1 MNIYLKRL
9 LLIIVGG
16 LTFNLVFWD
25 EKLALNALLFDA
37 VLLPSLLSLYP
48 GAMKKKNVHLLLAG
62 HLVSLVAVLYQNTE
76 LSKITY
82 FFTLFL
88 LTAFVQYNHR
98 STWYAAGSYLFNFI
112 FLPFSLY
119 LDLRTVLE
127 GRKKKPVKSRLLRF
141 VKLGAIPV
149 ALLILFI
156 MFYTAANPVFSDLWN
171 KLTYKLQEAINYF
184 FTIISFARICFLLW
198 GMYLTGTILER
209 VQHQYFSR
217 KDMMQQDV
225 LQRIRKRHKDIFGEP
240 LKNLALKN
248 ANTIGIVSLAL
259 LNGLLFV
266 VNCIDIDFVWLH
278 YEFDPNKPLYKLV
291 HEGTE
296 ILILSIFCA
305 IAILL
310 VFFKGN
316 LNFYKKNKWLK
327 YGAYAWIIQNSILVI
342 SVLLRDYY
350 YIKYY
355 GLAYKRIGVLVFLFM
370 VLVGLITMFLKIYN
384 KKTTYFLFR
393 VNAWAGICLLV
404 TASCIH
410 WDEMIARYNIRHT
423 ANADLDYE
431 FLFSLSDKVLP
442 LLEEN
447 KTVLFDRTANL
458 RFDSEQTLTRR
469 INEFQTSQQRHSWL
483 SWNYS
488 DAYVANYLSKKQPAP
503 TNP

>member
-9 LLIIVGG
+9 LLVITGA
-16 LTFNLVFWD
+16 LTFNIVFWD
-25 EKLALNALLFDA
+25 EKLALNAVLFDA
-37 VLLPSLLSLYP
+37 VLLPSLLMLYP
-48 GAMKKKNVHLLLAG
+48 EAIKKRNVQVLLLG
-62 HLVSLVAVLYQNTE
+62 HLISLVAILYQNTD

-98 STWYAAGSYLFNFI
+98 SAWYAAGSYLFNFV

-119 LDLRTVLE
+119 LDFRTILE
-127 GRKKKPVKSRLLRF
+127 GRKKKPMKSRLLRIM
-141 VKLGAIPV
+141 KLSVIPI
-149 ALLILFI
+149 ALLIIFI

-171 KLTYKLQEAINYF
+171 NLTYKLQRALNYF
-184 FTIISFARICFLLW
+184 FEIISFARICFFLW
-198 GMYLTGTILER
+198 GMYLTGSILER
-209 VQHQYFSR
+209 VQNQYFSK
-217 KDMMQQDV
+217 KDMVQEDV

-248 ANTIGIVSLAL
+248 ANTIGVLSLTL

-278 YEFDPNKPLYKLV
+278 YSFDPNKPLYKLV

-296 ILILSIFCA
+296 MLILSIFCA

-310 VFFKGN
+310 IFFKGN

-384 KKTTYFLFR
+384 RKSTYYLFR
-393 VNAWAGICLLV
+393 VNAWAGVCLLV
-404 TASCIH
+404 IASCIH
-410 WDEMIARYNIRHT
+410 WDEMIARYNIRHAHEVT
-423 ANADLDYE
+423 LDYA

-442 LLEEN
+442 TLEEN
-447 KTVLFDRTANL
+447 RTTLFGNNPSDQGDWQGIL
-458 RFDSEQTLTRR
+458 RVRIRDFQTREQTY
-469 INEFQTSQQRHSWL
+469 SWL
-483 SWNYS
+483 SWNCS
-488 DAYVANYLSKKQPAP
+488 DAYVSNYLSKMNPAP
-503 TNP
+503 VNR

>member
-1 MNIYLKRL
+1 MNIYWKRL
-9 LLIIVGG
+9 LLILAGG
-16 LTFNLVFWD
+16 LMFNLVFWN

-37 VLLPSLLSLYP
+37 VLVPSLLWLYP
-48 GAMKKKNVHLLLAG
+48 EAMKKKPVHLLLAG
-62 HLVSLVAVLYQNTE
+62 HLISLAAILYQNTD
-76 LSKITY
+76 LSKISY

-98 STWYAAGSYLFNFI
+98 SAWYAAGSYLFNFI

-127 GRKKKPVKSRLLRF
+127 GRKKKPVKSHLLRL
-141 VKLGAIPV
+141 VKLSAIPL
-149 ALLILFI
+149 ALLIIFM
-156 MFYTAANPVFSDLWN
+156 MFYTAANPVFSHLWN
-171 KLTYKLQEAINYF
+171 RLTYKLQEALNYF
-184 FTIISFARICFLLW
+184 FTIISFARICFFLW

-209 VQHQYFSR
+209 VQNQYFSR
-217 KDMMQQDV
+217 KDMIQEDL
-225 LQRIRKRHKDIFGEP
+225 LQRIRKRRKNIFGEP
-240 LKNLALKN
+240 IKNLALKN
-248 ANTIGIVSLAL
+248 ANTVGILSLAL

-296 ILILSIFCA
+296 MLILSIFCA

-327 YGAYAWIIQNSILVI
+327 YGAYAWIIQNSILVV

-370 VLVGLITMFLKIYN
+370 VLVGLITMFLKIY
-384 KKTTYFLFR
+384 KKKSTYYLFR
-393 VNAWAGICLLV
+393 VNAWAGVCLLV
-404 TASCIH
+404 MASCIH
-410 WDEMIARYNIRHT
+410 WDEMIARYNIKH
-423 ANADLDYE
+423 ANEADLDYE
-431 FLFSLSDKVLP
+431 FLFTLSDKVLP
-442 LLEEN
+442 ILEEN
-447 KTVLFDRTANL
+447 KTLLLAHTANL
-458 RFDSEQTLTRR
+458 RFNSEEALTWR
-469 INEFQTSQQRHSWL
+469 IKSFQTSEQAHTWL

-488 DAYVANYLSKKQPAP
+488 DASVSNYLKKNMPAP
-503 TNP
+503 KTL

>member
-1 MNIYLKRL
+1 MNTYLKRL
-9 LLIIVGG
+9 LLIVAGA

-37 VLLPSLLSLYP
+37 VLLPSLLFLYP
-48 GAMKKKNVHLLLAG
+48 EALKKKNVHLLFLG
-62 HLVSLVAVLYQNTE
+62 HLISLAAVLYQNTD
-76 LSKITY
+76 LSKITF

-98 STWYAAGSYLFNFI
+98 STWYAAGSYIFNFV

-127 GRKKKPVKSRLLRF
+127 GRKKKPVKSKLLKY
-141 VKLGAIPV
+141 VKLGAIPL
-149 ALLILFI
+149 ALVIIFM

-171 KLTYKLQEAINYF
+171 SVTFRIQKALDYF
-184 FTIISFARICFLLW
+184 FRIISFGRICFFLW
-198 GMYLTGTILER
+198 GMYLTGSILER
-209 VQHQYFSR
+209 VQNQFFSR
-217 KDMMQQDV
+217 KDMEQNDI
-225 LQRIRKRHKDIFGEP
+225 LYRIRKRHKDIFGEP
-240 LKNLALKN
+240 IKNLALKN
-248 ANTIGIVSLAL
+248 ANTIGVLSLVL
-259 LNGLLFV
+259 LNALLFV

-296 ILILSIFCA
+296 MLILSIFCA

-350 YIKYY
+350 YIRYY
-355 GLAYKRIGVLVFLFM
+355 GLAYKRLGVLVFLFM
-370 VLVGLITMFLKIYN
+370 VLVGLVTMFLKIYN
-384 KKTTYFLFR
+384 KKSTYYLFR

-404 TASCIH
+404 IGSCIH
-410 WDEMIARYNIRHT
+410 WDEMIARYNIKH
-423 ANADLDYE
+423 ADQVTLDYT

-447 KTVLFDRTANL
+447 KAFLLAHSSDKRGNCEQILNERITAFRN
-458 RFDSEQTLTRR
+458 RERGY
-469 INEFQTSQQRHSWL
+469 SWL
-483 SWNYS
+483 SWNCS
-488 DAYVANYLSKKQPAP
+488 DNYVSNYLSKNNTALV
-503 TNP
+503 NP